1 MQDIQPIQWAPGVWA
16 EKIQVWNTNDN
27 LESQCNFGWQL
38 LTASGAYVDTGAVFC
53 AGQDYSQWD
62 GNRSYPYTY
71 VAGIIGVTL
80 L

>member
-1 MQDIQPIQWAPGVWA
+1 VWA

-27 LESQCNFGWQL
+27 LDSQCTFGWQL
-38 LTASGAYVDTGAVFC
+38 LTASGAYVDTGSVFC
-53 AGQDYSQWD
+53 AGQDYTQWD
-62 GNRSYPYTY
+62 GNRNYPYTY